1 MSKINLTSAVDDRRH
16 KTLDNH
22 HMWFELN
29 AAQKIAA
36 SSLSKYGFEISFI
49 RLNQNEK
56 IVGMLLNGKPATI
69 DDDGEIDTDPDISI
83 RNELI

>member
-1 MSKINLTSAVDDRRH
+1 MTQINLTSPDDERRH
-16 KTLDNH
+16 QPLNSQSL
-22 HMWFELN
+22 WAELN

-36 SSLSKYGFEISFI
+36 SSLSKYGFDISFI
-49 RLNQNEK
+49 RLNQSEN

-69 DDDGEIDTDPDISI
+69 NDDGEIDTDPDICI